1 MGIITQFSDAELL
14 EIEILNRKT
23 VIDYYL
29 VEPPYYQSKKVGF
42 IEIETD
48 LEIAEPLCT
57 ANKQYG
63 MLLFNLNTH
72 VYNVY
77 IKGMKRRLI
86 VPVLDEWRLKRE
98 CKLVYKL
105 DKFKIELL

>member
-1 MGIITQFSDAELL
+1 MGIITKFSDAELL
-14 EIEILNRKT
+14 EIEILNSRK

-29 VEPPYYQSKKVGF
+29 REHPHYRLKKVGF

-48 LEIAEPLCT
+48 LEIAAPLCT
-57 ANKQYG
+57 ANKHYG
-63 MLLFNLNTH
+63 MLLYHLETH
-72 VYNVY
+72 LYTVY
-77 IKGMKRRLI
+77 IMGIRRRVV
-86 VPVLDEWRLKRE
+86 VPVLDEWRLKRD